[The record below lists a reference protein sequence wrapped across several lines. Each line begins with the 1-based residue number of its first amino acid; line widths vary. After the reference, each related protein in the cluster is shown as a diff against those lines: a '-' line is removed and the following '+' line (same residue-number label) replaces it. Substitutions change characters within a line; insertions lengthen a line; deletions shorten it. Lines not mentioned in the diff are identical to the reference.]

1 MPWQE
6 KHQVGFLGY
15 SPFHAV
21 GWHYLRPTSILK
33 KIAAAHQVSPYQ
45 VMLAWITR
53 HNNVVTLPKAS
64 SVTHAQDNIAA
75 MDLQLTPIELQK
87 IDQEYLAPTRK
98 VPLDKIWVLWK
109 WKIDMQISNVK
120 LRQPYSSLDI
130 YYSASD
136 EALPAVVIIPG
147 GSYNQIKERDSERV
161 ALTFATHAFQAFVVR
176 YPVLVHK
183 SYPAAKVAIS
193 QAFDYIVAH
202 TTELQVNPS
211 QLGVIGF
218 SAGGQL
224 AAAYGNQVG
233 TKAKFVALGY
243 PVIKPTIDDKMGV
256 TTEDV
261 SRLVTSQTPATFIWG
276 SINDGLTP
284 FVDYINAYAVALAK
298 HKVLFE
304 LHEFGTGNHG
314 IALANKYTGIV
325 NRDRVDDH
333 MAKWFP
339 LFLDWLSRLF

>member
-1 MPWQE
+1 
-6 KHQVGFLGY
+6 
-15 SPFHAV
+15 
-21 GWHYLRPTSILK
+21 
-33 KIAAAHQVSPYQ
+33 
-45 VMLAWITR
+45 
-53 HNNVVTLPKAS
+53 
-64 SVTHAQDNIAA
+64 
-75 MDLQLTPIELQK
+75 
-87 IDQEYLAPTRK
+87 
-98 VPLDKIWVLWK
+98 
-109 WKIDMQISNVK
+109 MQISNVK

-202 TTELQVNPS
+202 ATELQVDPS